1 MTPARPARVG
11 LIGGGVIGGGW
22 AARFCLAGSDV
33 TVFDPDPEAVRKL
46 DAVFANARR
55 ALNGLHPDGRPA
67 EGRLRV
73 VVGLAEALDG
83 ADFVQESL
91 PEREDLKIGML
102 AEADALLSAD
112 IIIGSSTSGL
122 LPSRLQSGMKHP
134 ERLTVGH
141 PFNPVYLLPLVELC
155 GGEKTAP
162 ETITRASAIYES
174 VGMHP
179 LHVRKE
185 IDGFIADRL
194 LEAVWREALHMIND
208 GIATVDEIDRAISM
222 GPGLRWSLM
231 GTFMIYRVAGGE
243 AGMRH
248 FMCQFGPALK
258 LPWTKLEA
266 PDLTDEL
273 LERIVSQSDD
283 QAGDT
288 SIRDLERLR
297 DDGLVAIL
305 NALRTMDHGAGRFL
319 PPGR

>member
-1 MTPARPARVG
+1 MSARLPRRVG
-11 LIGGGVIGGGW
+11 LVGGGVIGGGW
-22 AARFCLAGSDV
+22 AARFCLAGADV
-33 TVFDPDPEAVRKL
+33 TVFDPDPEAERKL
-46 DAVFANARR
+46 AAVFANARH
-55 ALNGLHPDGRPA
+55 ALDRLHPDGRPA

-73 VVGLAEALDG
+73 VTSLEAALDG

-91 PEREDLKIGML
+91 PEREDLKIDML
-102 AEADALLSAD
+102 AQIDALLPAG

-122 LPSRLQSGMKHP
+122 LPSRLQSRMKHP
-134 ERLTVGH
+134 GRLTVGH

-155 GGEKTAP
+155 GGAMTAP
-162 ETITRASAIYES
+162 ETIEQASAIYES
-174 VGMHP
+174 IGMHP

-208 GIATVDEIDRAISM
+208 GVATVDEIDRAINM

-248 FMCQFGPALK
+248 FMSQFGPALK
-258 LPWTKLEA
+258 LPWTRLEA
-266 PDLTDEL
+266 PELTDEL
-273 LERIVSQSDD
+273 LDRVVTQSDD
-283 QAGDT
+283 QAGET
-288 SIRDLERLR
+288 SIRELERLR

-305 NALRTMDHGAGRFL
+305 NALRGMDHGAGRFL
-319 PPGR
+319 PPAA

>member
-1 MTPARPARVG
+1 MSTARPQNIG

-33 TVFDPDPEAVRKL
+33 TVFDPDPEAERKL
-46 DAVFANARR
+46 AAVFANARH
-55 ALNGLHPDGRPA
+55 ALDGLHPEGRPT

-73 VVGLAEALDG
+73 TTTLAAALDG
-83 ADFVQESL
+83 AGFVQESL
-91 PEREDLKIGML
+91 PEREDLKIDML
-102 AEADALLSAD
+102 AQADALLPAD

-134 ERLTVGH
+134 ERLSVGH

-155 GGEKTAP
+155 GGDRTAP
-162 ETITRASAIYES
+162 ETIAQASAIYES
-174 VGMHP
+174 IGMHP

-208 GIATVDEIDRAISM
+208 GVATVDEIDRAISM

-248 FMCQFGPALK
+248 FMSQFGPALK
-258 LPWTKLEA
+258 LPWTKLVA
-266 PDLTDEL
+266 PELTDEL
-273 LERIVSQSDD
+273 LDRVVSQSDD
-283 QAGDT
+283 QAGAT

-319 PPGR
+319 PPGP